1 MTDLEEIYDQ
11 RPDPRGMTPSTLAAV
26 AGAKGRRKTYN
37 YRKIE
42 ALQTALADLH
52 AAHRDLHDRY
62 GEVVAE
68 VEDARRH
75 IANQHDTLAAE
86 HTTSEWAVEEA
97 YGARRAL
104 ADHAQSVTVAYLLVG
119 LASIVAWEILW
130 SLGRGVF
137 G

>member
-1 MTDLEEIYDQ
+1 MTDLEEIDELRQ
-11 RPDPRGMTPSTLAAV
+11 HPFPLAASVPV

-52 AAHRDLHDRY
+52 AAHRDLHERY
-62 GEVVAE
+62 AEVVAE
-68 VEDARRH
+68 VEEARRH

-97 YGARRAL
+97 YGAQRAL

-119 LASIVAWEILW
+119 LASVVVWEIAW
-130 SLGRGVF
+130 SLGRGVW